1 MRKNDHRKTAEMA
14 FLKDRGRI
22 TNKELAKQLG
32 VHPATVARW
41 KKLDEWDMKL
51 VQSVTSSE
59 ESSAFESDF
68 YKADLRHI
76 NALNESIDAYL
87 RRKELLPSEILDLAQ
102 AKFHLMNCMEIIN
115 DQMRYPLVDDFH
127 EEDENFD

>member
-1 MRKNDHRKTAEMA
+1 MRKNDHRKTAETA

-51 VQSVTSSE
+51 VQSVTGSE
-59 ESSAFESDF
+59 ESAAFETDF
-68 YKADLRHI
+68 YKVDLRHI

-115 DQMRYPLVDDFH
+115 DQMRYPLVDEFH

>member
-1 MRKNDHRKTAEMA
+1 MRKNEHRKTAEQA

-22 TNKELAKQLG
+22 TNKELAKRLG

-51 VQSVTSSE
+51 VQSVTASE
-59 ESSAFESDF
+59 EFASAETDF
-68 YKADLRHI
+68 YKVDLRHI
-76 NALNESIDAYL
+76 NALNERIDTYL
-87 RRKELLPSEILDLAQ
+87 QKKELLPSEILDLAH

-115 DQMRYPLVDDFH
+115 EQMRYPLMEEFH
-127 EEDENFD
+127 EEDEDYD